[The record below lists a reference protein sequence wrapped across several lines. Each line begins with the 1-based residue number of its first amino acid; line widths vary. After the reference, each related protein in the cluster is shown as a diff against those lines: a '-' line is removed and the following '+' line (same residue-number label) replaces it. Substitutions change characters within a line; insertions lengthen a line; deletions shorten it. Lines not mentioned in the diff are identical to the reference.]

1 MGCEECLRLLSEFVD
16 GRLGTVHL
24 ESFVSHLEGC
34 LPCGSTREDFDLIIK
49 LAREL
54 REDFSA
60 APPPPPL
67 KEAVVS
73 SPLLYRAMT
82 S

>member
-1 MGCEECLRLLSEFVD
+1 MRCEECLQLLSEFVD
-16 GRLGTVHL
+16 GGLGTVHL
-24 ESFVSHLEGC
+24 GSFVSHLEKC
-34 LPCGSTREDFDLIIK
+34 LPCASTREDFDLIIR

-54 REDFSA
+54 RDDFSA

-73 SPLLYRAMT
+73 PPLYRAM
-82 S
+82 SS

>member
-16 GRLGTVHL
+16 GSLGTVHL
-24 ESFVSHLEGC
+24 DAFISHLEKC
-34 LPCGSTREDFDLIIK
+34 RPCASTREDFDLIIK

-54 REDFSA
+54 RDDFSA
-60 APPPPPL
+60 APPPPVL
-67 KEAVVS
+67 KESVFPM
-73 SPLLYRAMT
+73 PLRAAAT